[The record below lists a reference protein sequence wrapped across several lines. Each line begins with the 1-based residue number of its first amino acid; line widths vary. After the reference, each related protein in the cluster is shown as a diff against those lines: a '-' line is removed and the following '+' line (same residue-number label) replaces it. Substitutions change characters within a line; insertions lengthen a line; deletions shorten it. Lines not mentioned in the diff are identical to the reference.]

1 MVSAKEEQDLKEAI
15 QASII
20 SAATHAQT
28 AEKTNSPNRLG
39 TEPIARIDDY
49 MAVLLEPSTL
59 PLYLQPQTMQVVPH
73 RQRIAIQRYKM
84 HFTEVELNEGDTFV
98 FVDFPE
104 PSKGR
109 RIPVDCEGAPFRSQ
123 KFRVHSERL
132 LATCSSKFAEMFQP
146 TYQFR
151 ILRRRK
157 LVNKLPEGVKYVLDL
172 TPPSEG
178 DEMVFQVTELSLTP
192 GIIKWW
198 SSYARLNAP
207 FFLVKG
213 HDDVCPCKRLTK
225 RFTTAASTKPAAARV
240 GEAKPSKGVESA
252 LILPLTVS
260 ELVLARKSG
269 QKRQVEDVPAHFDI
283 PDYCPIRHRNGI
295 IRLLM
300 LIEGKE
306 VFIDSASRLW
316 TLVALAK
323 IWDCVS
329 AVQDPVLQWMLQGK
343 NSKFIE
349 VLPEE
354 AIKIGGII
362 QNSQITQ
369 TAFRILVNE
378 LAFEQT
384 ASDETKQKMDFNHV
398 TFFGRRKGDPGDEF
412 SNLIQHATLAFVER
426 IGKQLADF
434 QGDNIFTSWDYPEY
448 PNLVKI
454 EEALASASAES
465 CNEALKL
472 ITYLKRQL
480 KIALNDDDQKKCQRH
495 HLLPC
500 VDQKQIDA
508 DRATYTEPQDFEE
521 FRDIYRT
528 MTPIQKLLTCYP
540 YKQLEKSCTTSAD
553 GSLVENSLFSPATF
567 TICLGKE
574 MAELYDRYKDRH
586 PWNGDIR
593 SDFRNVLSEEWRQPQ
608 SCSYPF
614 GQRNLDSRGRWK
626 PEKTAENDLDLQL
639 MHTKH
644 LVLILTSNET
654 KFLPLWAGGCN
665 DGTGGV
671 FEEPLPPADM
681 GPSGPGP
688 AYRTGL
694 TIPSNASSLSG
705 SFVQDMYE
713 TRLAG
718 STTAA
723 SVDVHDGAV
732 STVYRHDQV
741 IGDDASIASETFESD
756 FSDYHE
762 ARDMVG
768 APGQRSQE
776 AAALQNP
783 DDSLQAADGGSDSNA
798 TIGYDDL
805 DTFDDDGDDND
816 DNDVA
821 NYDDDD
827 YYDDDYYDDD
837 DNLYLSSQGESV
849 AEREGADAEMVTV

>member
-1 MVSAKEEQDLKEAI
+1 MASTEEEQDMKEAI
-15 QASII
+15 QASLI
-20 SAATHAQT
+20 SAGTHAQT
-28 AEKTNSPNRLG
+28 AEQIDSSDRLG

-49 MAVLLEPSTL
+49 VTVMLEPSTL
-59 PLYLQPQTMQVVPH
+59 PLHLQPQIMQVVPY

-84 HFTEVELNEGDTFV
+84 HFAEVEFDEGDTLV

-104 PSKGR
+104 PSKG

-132 LATCSSKFAEMFQP
+132 LATGSSRFAEMFQP

-151 ILRRRK
+151 ILRRRE
-157 LVNKLPEGVKYVLDL
+157 LVNKLPAGVKYVLDM

-207 FFLVKG
+207 FYLVKG
-213 HDDVCPCKRLTK
+213 HDDVCPCRRLANG
-225 RFTTAASTKPAAARV
+225 FTIASSTKPAAVRDSQARPAK
-240 GEAKPSKGVESA
+240 EAHSTLS
-252 LILPLTVS
+252 LPLTVS
-260 ELVLARKSG
+260 ELVLARKRG
-269 QKRQVEDVPAHFDI
+269 QERQVEDVPAHFDI

-300 LIEGKE
+300 LIEDKE

-316 TLVALAK
+316 TIVALAK

-329 AVQDPVLQWMLQGK
+329 AVQDPVIQWMLQGK

-362 QNSQITQ
+362 ENSQITQ
-369 TAFRILVNE
+369 TAFRVLVNE

-384 ASDETKQKMDFNHV
+384 ASDEMKQKIDFNHV

-426 IGKQLADF
+426 IGKRLAEF
-434 QGDNIFTSWDYPEY
+434 QGNDIFTSWDYPEN
-448 PNLVKI
+448 PTLVKI
-454 EEALASASAES
+454 EEALASASAEP
-465 CNEALKL
+465 CDEAMKL
-472 ITYLKRQL
+472 ITDLKRQL
-480 KIALNDDDQKKCQRH
+480 KFELNNDGQEKCRRH
-495 HLLPC
+495 HLLPT

-540 YKQLEKSCTTSAD
+540 YKQPKSYTTRAD
-553 GSLVENSLFSPATF
+553 VSLAENSSFSPAEF

-586 PWNGDIR
+586 PWNGAIR
-593 SDFRNVLSEEWRQPQ
+593 SEFKNVLSEEWRHPQ

-614 GQRNLDSRGRWK
+614 GQRNLDSRGGWK
-626 PEKTAENDLDLQL
+626 PEKTAENYLELQL

-644 LVLILTSNET
+644 LVYTLTSNET

-671 FEEPLPPADM
+671 FEDLLPPADM

-694 TIPSNASSLSG
+694 TIPSAASSLSG
-705 SFVQDMYE
+705 SFVEDMSE

-723 SVDVHDGAV
+723 SVNVHDGTA

-741 IGDDASIASETFESD
+741 IADDASIEAETFD
-756 FSDYHE
+756 LDLSDYHE
-762 ARDMVG
+762 AREVVG
-768 APGQRSQE
+768 EPGQSSRE
-776 AAALQNP
+776 ATAPQSL
-783 DDSLQAADGGSDSNA
+783 DDFLQAADGGSDSDA
-798 TIGYDDL
+798 TISCDDL
-805 DTFDDDGDDND
+805 DTIDGDDDD
-816 DNDVA
+816 DND
-821 NYDDDD
+821 
-827 YYDDDYYDDD
+827 YYDYYDDD
-837 DNLYLSSQGESV
+837 DDLYLLSQGETC
-849 AEREGADAEMVTV
+849 G